1 MGSPWENI
9 FVCGGILSDT
19 EILKN
24 GCGHGLALATA
35 HVAAKSC
42 MEYIR

>member
-1 MGSPWENI
+1 MPLENI
-9 FVCGGILSDT
+9 FVCGSILADT